1 MFDGRPVRFVFLAL
15 QLIYPVMHFM
25 TWRKMVKIFS
35 GRALNGILGETSRNM
50 FLMAAF
56 LSLALML
63 G

>member
-1 MFDGRPVRFVFLAL
+1 
-15 QLIYPVMHFM
+15 MHFM